1 MVTRMRLVW
10 TAALG
15 AAAAIAVAGLAAPA
29 AGEPKAA
36 PVDPPPPASL
46 EIRDVEAWAST
57 YLHSDDWTLITHDT
71 EGARFA
77 MPEGATL
84 SAAGVI
90 ETDIRT
96 ELFRPIKMDA
106 GWARSGLA
114 HWSVDCARAR
124 YAVLSMTI
132 YSHNNLQGELA
143 KKSSADRAW
152 MTPNE
157 SQQATISVVCHAAR
171 RGLPQAPLSA
181 GSMSSAPGAP
191 S

>member
-1 MVTRMRLVW
+1 
-10 TAALG
+10 LG
-15 AAAAIAVAGLAAPA
+15 VAAAIAVAGFAARA
-29 AGEPKAA
+29 ADAPKAA
-36 PVDPPPPASL
+36 PNDPPPPASL
-46 EIRDVEAWAST
+46 EIRDVEAWASA
-57 YLHSDDWTLITHDT
+57 YLNSDDWTLITHDT

-84 SAAGVI
+84 APGGVI
-90 ETDIRT
+90 EADIRT
-96 ELFRPIKMDA
+96 ELFRPIKMEA

-143 KKSSADRAW
+143 TKNGADHDW

-157 SQQATISVVCHAAR
+157 SQQATISVICHAAR
-171 RGLPQAPLSA
+171 QGLPQAPLT
-181 GSMSSAPGAP
+181 GAP
-191 S
+191 PAPS

>member
-1 MVTRMRLVW
+1 MVAGMKRIGTVLM
-10 TAALG
+10 G
-15 AAAAIAVAGLAAPA
+15 AAAAIAVTGFAARA
-29 AGEPKAA
+29 AEPPKAG
-36 PVDPPPPASL
+36 PDDPPPPASL
-46 EIRDVEAWAST
+46 EIRDVEAWASA

-77 MPEGATL
+77 MPEGTTL
-84 SAAGVI
+84 AAGGVI
-90 ETDIRT
+90 EADIRT

-114 HWSVDCARAR
+114 HWSVDCAGAR
-124 YAVLSMTI
+124 YAVQSMTI

-143 KKSSADRAW
+143 KKTSADRNW

-157 SQQATISVVCHAAR
+157 SQQATISVICHVAR
-171 RGLPQAPLSA
+171 RGLPQAPQTA
-181 GSMSSAPGAP
+181 APAAP

>member
-1 MVTRMRLVW
+1 MLGRMKVRVTAVL
-10 TAALG
+10 AAL
-15 AAAAIAVAGLAAPA
+15 AATVGLAGFAVRAAEPA
-29 AGEPKAA
+29 T

-46 EIRDVEAWAST
+46 EIHDVEAWASA
-57 YLHSDDWTLITHDT
+57 YVHRDDWTLITHDT

-77 MPEGATL
+77 MTKGATL
-84 SAAGVI
+84 AAGGVI

-106 GWARSGLA
+106 GLARSGLA

-132 YSHNNLQGELA
+132 YTHNNLQGELA
-143 KKSSADRAW
+143 KKSAADRAW

-157 SQQATISVVCHAAR
+157 SQQATISVICHAAAGHKLER
-171 RGLPQAPLSA
+171 PLHA
-181 GSMSSAPGAP
+181 QPRAP

>member
-1 MVTRMRLVW
+1 MRRVW
-10 TAALG
+10 TVVLG
-15 AAAAIAVAGLAAPA
+15 VAAIAATGFAARAGGA
-29 AGEPKAA
+29 PKATPA
-36 PVDPPPPASL
+36 DPPPPASL
-46 EIRDVEAWAST
+46 EIRDVEAWASA

-84 SAAGVI
+84 AADGVI

-96 ELFRPIKMDA
+96 ELFRPIKMGA

-114 HWSVDCARAR
+114 HWSVDCAGTR

-143 KKSSADRAW
+143 TKSRADRDW

-157 SQQATISVVCHAAR
+157 SQQATISVICHAAR
-171 RGLPQAPLSA
+171 RGLPQAPAA
-181 GSMSSAPGAP
+181 GPGAP